1 MERSWIKLNNFA
13 SSNGIIYF
21 PQHLFLLN
29 LVKWGIL
36 CTINN
41 WANIYSPASVSLMRL
56 GLRQC
61 AHRYFIDHL
70 MRSALKKLA
79 RIRLLL
85 CNLIKPLSSK
95 QTRLVVFNQFCFR
108 IQDEYQNCTNKTSSK
123 LHWSFIS
130 CKGYLFSDSINT
142 QLHGDLGSQPTKITE
157 KTLLKSQDPCPLTK
171 ESSEIKKLQQADVN
185 KLNFVLPSSDITEI
199 HLNMCNP

>member
-13 SSNGIIYF
+13 SSNGIIHF

-85 CNLIKPLSSK
+85 CNLIKLLSSK
-95 QTRLVVFNQFCFR
+95 QTRLMVFNQFCFR
-108 IQDEYQNCTNKTSSK
+108 IQDEYQDCTNKMCSK
-123 LHWSFIS
+123 VHWSFIS
-130 CKGYLFSDSINT
+130 CKAYLFSDSINT
-142 QLHGDLGSQPTKITE
+142 RLHGDLGVTTP

>member
-1 MERSWIKLNNFA
+1 M
-13 SSNGIIYF
+13 
-21 PQHLFLLN
+21 
-29 LVKWGIL
+29 

-41 WANIYSPASVSLMRL
+41 WANIYSPASVSQMLL

-108 IQDEYQNCTNKTSSK
+108 IQDEYQNCTNTTSSK
-123 LHWSFIS
+123 VHWSFIS
-130 CKGYLFSDSINT
+130 CKAYLFSDSINT
-142 QLHGDLGSQPTKITE
+142 RLHGDLGSQPTKTTE
-157 KTLLKSQDPCPLTK
+157 KMLLKSQDPCPLTQ
-171 ESSEIKKLQQADVN
+171 ESSEIN

-199 HLNMCNP
+199 HLNMCNPESQAALCMENFLYVQP